1 MSYAELHGRCQG
13 LQPYIRRGT
22 IYQHVLD
29 IKGIERVVHVR
40 MGLDTS
46 SCRGLYL
53 SARNTDHPFVRQNG
67 GHVIITARGLSP
79 LWDRFIFIKE
89 LMHIFDD
96 PAEATDNG
104 DAFERL
110 LSELT
115 NQTSDARWSPQM
127 EAELDCFWMAAAVI
141 CPRQTRLELKARYEA
156 DPSTLNVI
164 AEEIGMPAHSVAHLL
179 SPYFDVAMQKIIG
192 Q

>member
-1 MSYAELHGRCQG
+1 MSYVELHGRCQG
-13 LQPYIRRGT
+13 LQPYIKRGT

-29 IKGIERVVHVR
+29 IRGIARVTHVR

-53 SARNTDHPFVRQNG
+53 SAQNTDHPFVRQNG

-96 PAEATDNG
+96 PVEATDSG

-110 LSELT
+110 LTELT
-115 NQTSDARWSPQM
+115 TQSAEKWSPQM
-127 EAELDCFWMAAAVI
+127 EAEIDCFWMAAAVM
-141 CPRQTRLELKARYEA
+141 CPTERRADCKKRYEQ
-156 DPSTLNVI
+156 DPSQLDKIV
-164 AEEIGMPAHSVAHLL
+164 EEIGMPAHSVVHLL
-179 SPYFDVAMQKIIG
+179 SPTFDNMMKKILG